1 MVNRTQKNFKQ
12 LKQGMFNLNRDTDT
26 QVEVESDCD
35 SDDDNEFEPDEE
47 IQTINNESIYKF
59 IKINT

>member
-1 MVNRTQKNFKQ
+1 
-12 LKQGMFNLNRDTDT
+12 MFNLNRDTDT